1 MLFIKEGNTSQLP
14 LHGSTGCEYCLSYQY
29 MSQLDVNTIS
39 ATSTCLQL
47 AVNTVSATSTWHNYL
62 WIPSQLPV
70 HGSTGC
76 EYHLSYQCMAQLAV
90 NTNSATSTRV
100 NWLWILFRLPVH
112 VSTDCEYSLSYQ
124 YMVQLAV
131 NTVSATSHDSTGCEY
146 SLNTCL
152 NWLWILFKLTIHVS
166 TGCEY
171 CLSYQYMAQLALNT
185 VSATSTWLYW
195 QVNTISA
202 TSTWLN
208 WLWILFKLP
217 VHGSTGFEYCLS
229 YQYMA
234 LLASEYCLS
243 YQYMSST
250 GCEYCLSYPY
260 MSSTGCWYCLC
271 YPPKS
276 KLTAKTS

>member
-1 MLFIKEGNTSQLP
+1 MLFIKEVNTSQLP

-29 MSQLDVNTIS
+29 MSQLAVNTIS

-124 YMVQLAV
+124 YMAQLAV

-152 NWLWILFKLTIHVS
+152 NWLWILFKL
-166 TGCEY
+166 
-171 CLSYQYMAQLALNT
+171 
-185 VSATSTWLYW
+185 
-195 QVNTISA
+195 
-202 TSTWLN
+202 
-208 WLWILFKLP
+208 P

-234 LLASEYCLS
+234 LLASEYYLS
-243 YQYMSST
+243 YQYMAQLAVNT
-250 GCEYCLSYPY
+250 V
-260 MSSTGCWYCLC
+260 
-271 YPPKS
+271 
-276 KLTAKTS
+276 